1 MLTHVIIIEVDEEQ
15 HKYYDTNCEITRIN
29 ELFTDFG
36 DRPIVFIRFNPDA
49 YDNKKSCFKYHEQFG
64 VPLINDKKDWENR
77 LETFKKSIEKHIK
90 TVPEETIFEYLFYD
104 TI

>member
-90 TVPEETIFEYLFYD
+90 NVPEETIFEYLFYD